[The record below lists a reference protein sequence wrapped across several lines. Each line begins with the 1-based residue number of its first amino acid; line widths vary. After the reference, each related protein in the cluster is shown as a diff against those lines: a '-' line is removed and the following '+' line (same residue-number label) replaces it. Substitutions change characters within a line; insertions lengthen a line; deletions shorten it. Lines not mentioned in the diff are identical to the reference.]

1 MTVNRKPTVGTP
13 ARFARGMTCD
23 QYVAYI
29 GPRRTSS
36 ARQGAAVR
44 LAGTMS
50 GGEQQMLAMGRPLR
64 QRGTGVSFISTERAQ
79 DQHVVLPTARSGL
92 PSPLKSPTASGH
104 RMAARPK
111 G

>member
-1 MTVNRKPTVGTP
+1 MTVNRKPTVGPP

-50 GGEQQMLAMGRPLR
+50 GGEQQMLAMGRPYVNGEQACR
-64 QRGTGVSFISTERAQ
+64 SSAPRGRRTSTGSVGR
-79 DQHVVLPTARSGL
+79 
-92 PSPLKSPTASGH
+92 PLDLACH
-104 RMAARPK
+104 RH
-111 G
+111 

>member
-1 MTVNRKPTVGTP
+1 MTVNRKPTVGPP

-50 GGEQQMLAMGRPLR
+50 GGEQQMLAMGPRRLR
-64 QRGTGVSFISTERAQ
+64 HRGTGVSFISTERAQ
-79 DQHVVLPTARSGL
+79 DQHG
-92 PSPLKSPTASGH
+92 
-104 RMAARPK
+104 
-111 G
+111 